1 MKYEKTWR
9 EIIPQ
14 MIEAAYEDG
23 RKHFLR
29 NRNPLGT
36 AFCYFKG
43 ISLDVFSGLDEI
55 MLANGVYYS
64 GRYKLDAK
72 TTYKVVIS
80 VDSKDRSFPARLWHL
95 EPVTE

>member
-14 MIEAAYEDG
+14 IIQAAYEAAE
-23 RKHFLR
+23 RHFLR

-36 AFCYFKG
+36 AFAYFRG
-43 ISLDVFSGLDEI
+43 VTPEVFSGIDEI
-55 MLANGVYYS
+55 MLANSVYYS
-64 GRYKLDAK
+64 GNYKFDAK
-72 TTYKVVIS
+72 TTYKVVIIVNYKNNAPWS
-80 VDSKDRSFPARLWHL
+80 RLWYF